1 MMQGQTQPKPQKQ
14 LQQRYTGLAKVTGK
28 AKFAAEFTEP
38 FAKKDLVYG
47 YIVQA
52 TIPSGTIASIDCTA
66 TEHASGVLAVLTPF
80 NATKLPAVPG
90 QPPTAKRTISVLQ
103 DTDVSYNGQPIAVVV
118 AQSLAEAKHAASL
131 LTIRYNEQPAKLE
144 FMKHLDEA
152 RLPKSGGGKEPPTNH
167 RGDIAAGM
175 AKATVLVDETYITP
189 IQNHNPME
197 PHATIAW
204 WDGDKLNVYES
215 TQYISGVKQSLARLF
230 QIPMDSV
237 RVQCPYTG
245 GGFGS
250 KGTLWSHGPLAAM
263 AAKAVGKPVKI
274 ALGREQMFG
283 TVGARPSTVN
293 HIKLGATADGKLV
306 GIEQDAVMN
315 GSLIGEFVEHSA
327 GVARM
332 LYDSPALRISEK
344 LVEQNLGM
352 STYQRAPGE
361 APGTAVLE
369 IAMDE
374 LAEKLKMDPL
384 QLRLVNYA
392 EKDPSHDRPWT
403 SKNLRAAYTQ
413 AADRFGWSK
422 RNAQPGMLKEG
433 HKLVGYGMAT
443 ATYPANRSA
452 AQAVVRILP
461 NGRAFVG
468 CGTQDL
474 GTGMYTMMAQTCADG
489 LGLDPKMV
497 EVKLGDSMLPKA
509 PVSGGS
515 QSTASVTPAV
525 QDAAMQAKLKLGELA
540 IAQEA
545 SPLHGMKGADL
556 EARGGSLVSKVDGSR
571 SDTFAAIIERNG
583 GKPVEAMG
591 SAEPGQDR
599 DAYSSQ
605 SFGAVFAEVAVDE
618 HTHMVE
624 VRRVVATYDIGTL
637 LNDTTGIN
645 QLKGGI
651 VWGVGF
657 ALTEETVI
665 DPVYGRT
672 VNENLAEYHVPVN
685 ADIGTLDVTVL
696 NIADT
701 KFNPLGARGIGEI
714 GITGVAAAIAN
725 AIYNATGKRVREYPI
740 TPDKIMRA

>member
-1 MMQGQTQPKPQKQ
+1 MMQEETQTHPQKQ
-14 LQQRYTGLAKVTGK
+14 MQQRYTGLAKVTGK

-38 FAKKDLVYG
+38 FAKKDLAYG

-52 TIPSGTIASIDCTA
+52 TIPCGTVASIDRTA
-66 TEHASGVLAVLTPF
+66 AERAPGVLAVLTPF
-80 NATKLPAVPG
+80 NAPRLPAVPG
-90 QPPTAKRTISVLQ
+90 QQQPVKRTISVLQ
-103 DTDVSYNGQPIAVVV
+103 DADVNYNGQPIAVVV
-118 AQSLAEAKHAASL
+118 ARSLALAQYAASL

-144 FMKHLDEA
+144 FMKHLGDA
-152 RLPKSGGGKEPPTNH
+152 RPPKSETKEPPANH

-175 AKATVLVDETYITP
+175 AKATVVVDQTYVTP

-204 WDGDKLNVYES
+204 WEGEKLNVYDA
-215 TQYISGVKQSLARLF
+215 TQYISGVKQTLARLF
-230 QIPMDSV
+230 QIPMDDV
-237 RVQCPYTG
+237 RVRCPFTG

-250 KGTLWSHGPLAAM
+250 KGSLWSHGPLAAM
-263 AAKAVGKPVKI
+263 AAKVVGKPVKI

-306 GIEQDAVMN
+306 GIEHDTVMN
-315 GSLIGEFVEHSA
+315 ASMLGDFVERSA

-344 LVEQNLGM
+344 LVDQNLGM

-374 LAEKLKMDPL
+374 LAEKLNMDPL

-392 EKDPSHDRPWT
+392 EKDPGKDKPWT
-403 SKNLRAAYTQ
+403 SKHLREAYAQ
-413 AADRFGWSK
+413 AAERFGWSK
-422 RNAQPGMLKEG
+422 RNAKPGTMKEG
-433 HKLVGYGMAT
+433 HKLIGYGMAT

-452 AQAVVRILP
+452 AQALVRILP
-461 NGRAFVG
+461 GGRAFVG

-474 GTGMYTMMAQTCADG
+474 GTGMYTMMAQTCADA
-489 LGLDPKMV
+489 LGLDPSMV
-497 EVKLGDSMLPKA
+497 EVKLGDSLLPKA

-525 QDAAMQAKLKLGELA
+525 REAGTQARLKLAELA
-540 IAQEA
+540 IAQAA
-545 SPLHGMKGADL
+545 SPLHGLAPGDL
-556 EARGGSLVSKVDGSR
+556 DAKGGSLVLRSDASR
-571 SDTFAAIIERNG
+571 SDTFAAIIERAG
-583 GKPVEAMG
+583 GQPVEAMG
-591 SAEPGQDR
+591 SAEPDKDR
-599 DAYSSQ
+599 DTYSSQ

-637 LNDTTGIN
+637 LNDKTGIN
-645 QLKGGI
+645 QLQGGI

-657 ALTEETVI
+657 ALTEEAVI

-672 VNENLAEYHVPVN
+672 VNENFADYHVPVN

-701 KFNPLGARGIGEI
+701 KFNPLGARGVGEI
-714 GITGVAAAIAN
+714 GITGSAAAIAN

>member
-1 MMQGQTQPKPQKQ
+1 
-14 LQQRYTGLAKVTGK
+14 
-28 AKFAAEFTEP
+28 
-38 FAKKDLVYG
+38 
-47 YIVQA
+47 
-52 TIPSGTIASIDCTA
+52 
-66 TEHASGVLAVLTPF
+66 
-80 NATKLPAVPG
+80 
-90 QPPTAKRTISVLQ
+90 
-103 DTDVSYNGQPIAVVV
+103 
-118 AQSLAEAKHAASL
+118 
-131 LTIRYNEQPAKLE
+131 
-144 FMKHLDEA
+144 
-152 RLPKSGGGKEPPTNH
+152 
-167 RGDIAAGM
+167 
-175 AKATVLVDETYITP
+175 
-189 IQNHNPME
+189 
-197 PHATIAW
+197 
-204 WDGDKLNVYES
+204 
-215 TQYISGVKQSLARLF
+215 
-230 QIPMDSV
+230 MDNV

-306 GIEQDAVMN
+306 GIEQDVVMN
-315 GSLIGEFVEHSA
+315 GSLIGEFVERSS

-332 LYDSPALRISEK
+332 LYDTPALRISER

-374 LAEKLKMDPL
+374 LAERLKMDPL

-392 EKDPSHDRPWT
+392 EKDPSRDRPWT
-403 SKNLRAAYTQ
+403 SKHLREAYSQ

-422 RNAQPGMLKEG
+422 RNPQPGMMREG
-433 HKLVGYGMAT
+433 NKLIGYGMGT

-461 NGRAFVG
+461 GGRAFVG

-489 LGLDPKMV
+489 LGLDPSMV

-515 QSTASVTPAV
+515 QSTASVMPAV
-525 QDAAMQAKLKLGELA
+525 KDAAMQAKLKLGELA
-540 IAQEA
+540 IAQQA
-545 SPLHGMKGADL
+545 SPLYGLKSGEL
-556 EARGGSLVSKVDGSR
+556 EAKGGSLVHKSGK
-571 SDTFAAIIERNG
+571 SDTFAAILERAGNQ
-583 GKPVEAMG
+583 PVEATG

-599 DAYSSQ
+599 DSYTSQ
-605 SFGAVFAEVAVDE
+605 SFGAVFAEVAVDVD
-618 HTHMVE
+618 THMVQ

-637 LNDTTGIN
+637 LNDKTGIN
-645 QLKGGI
+645 QLQGGI

-672 VNENLAEYHVPVN
+672 VNESLAEYHVPVN
-685 ADIGTLDVTVL
+685 ADIGTLDVTCL
-696 NIADT
+696 NIPDT

-714 GITGVAAAIAN
+714 GITGAAAAVAN
-725 AIYNATGKRVREYPI
+725 AIYNATGKRVRDYPI
-740 TPDKIMRA
+740 TPDKLMRA